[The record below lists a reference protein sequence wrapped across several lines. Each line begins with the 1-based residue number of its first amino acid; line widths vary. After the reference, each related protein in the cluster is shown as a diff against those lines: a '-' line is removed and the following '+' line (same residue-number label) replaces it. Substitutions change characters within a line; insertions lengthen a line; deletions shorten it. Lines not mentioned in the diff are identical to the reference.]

1 MSRQVTSR
9 DGRSAAISLAA
20 ADLLAP
26 VFTRLVPATTT
37 TTTRSKDDMVE
48 EGGTTPQ
55 TPSAVERPGKRRRHL
70 STRFSFNIGYYTYTI
85 IQDSPG

>member
-1 MSRQVTSR
+1 MITLQFWQLLIL
-9 DGRSAAISLAA
+9 AAIE
-20 ADLLAP
+20 
-26 VFTRLVPATTT
+26 
-37 TTTRSKDDMVE
+37 DDMVE